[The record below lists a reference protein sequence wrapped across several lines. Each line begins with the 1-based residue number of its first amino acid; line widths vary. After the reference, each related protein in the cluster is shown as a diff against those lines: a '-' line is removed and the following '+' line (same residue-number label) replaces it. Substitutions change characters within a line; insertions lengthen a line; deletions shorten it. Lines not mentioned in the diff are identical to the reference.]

1 MPTYSV
7 SFDVSRADTLD
18 LPVSLLDKGK
28 YQVKADKDGSVEI
41 SGNRDGLLYLA
52 EVLVRCAIGSY
63 KPGFHLHLPL
73 DSDVR
78 GPNVD
83 ASPELTIH
91 AASPRGRH
99 LAVDK

>member
-1 MPTYSV
+1 MPTYSI
-7 SFDVSRADTLD
+7 SFEVARADTLD
-18 LPVSLLDKGK
+18 LPVRLLDTGK
-28 YQVKADKDGSVEI
+28 YQIKVEKEGGI
-41 SGNRDGLLYLA
+41 EITGNRDGLLYLA

-63 KPGFHLHLPL
+63 EPGFHLHLPL
-73 DSDVR
+73 DSATQ

-83 ASPELTIH
+83 ASPELTIN